1 MAGIEKIVRSIK
13 QRLSKKKVNQLSRQP
28 ISYEEVNRR
37 YEELSAR

>member
-13 QRLSKKKVNQLSRQP
+13 QRLSKKKVNQLSRKP
-28 ISYEEVNRR
+28 LSYEEVIRR